1 MTEKQ
6 DQLNNMRNTA
16 GNIAVYVKQL
26 HDMAY
31 AQYDME
37 SETGSRSHSR
47 DRLLC
52 EIGTLCI
59 NIEHNIKQIT
69 DNLDML
75 SEIPRDFKVAD
86 DFEIWLMR

>member
-1 MTEKQ
+1 MIEKQ
-6 DQLNNMRNTA
+6 DQLNNMRNMA

-37 SETGSRSHSR
+37 SEAGSRSQSR

-52 EIGTLCI
+52 EIGTYCI
-59 NIEHNIKQIT
+59 NIEHNIKRIT

-86 DFEIWLMR
+86 DFEVWLMR